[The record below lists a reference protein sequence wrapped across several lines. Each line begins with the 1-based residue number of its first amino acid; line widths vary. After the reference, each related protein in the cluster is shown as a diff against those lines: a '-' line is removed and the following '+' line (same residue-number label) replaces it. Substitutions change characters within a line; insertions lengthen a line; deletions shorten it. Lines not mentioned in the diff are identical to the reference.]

1 MAGTR
6 QGFKSKTVRLIG
18 RGRPE
23 VPQRT
28 GPPQGANTY
37 FNWQFQSAISVFIN
51 RPGLGEKAMDIG
63 NKATLALALLA
74 VMLFGGNAVKALTI
88 QRSVWDIALKSGETT
103 ELGDVYWIASNCKSL
118 LKGTPA
124 VEILDGPP
132 GVTVAINAAKVVPH
146 FYSCSNPVAG
156 GKLLLTAS
164 DIQDYSYTRLVLRIT
179 YKTVDGERQR
189 SENFNIALFPPS

>member
-1 MAGTR
+1 MH
-6 QGFKSKTVRLIG
+6 IG
-18 RGRPE
+18 
-23 VPQRT
+23 
-28 GPPQGANTY
+28 
-37 FNWQFQSAISVFIN
+37 
-51 RPGLGEKAMDIG
+51 K
-63 NKATLALALLA
+63 KATFILALLV
-74 VMLFGGNAVKALTI
+74 VMLFGGNAVQAQTI

-118 LKGTPA
+118 LKGPPA

-132 GVTVAINAAKVVPH
+132 GVTVAINPAKVVPH

-156 GKLLLTAS
+156 AKLLLTAS

-179 YKTVDGERQR
+179 YKTVDGDRQR